1 MKRLTYLIVTI
12 ITLVIGSIALQMM
25 KAIESSGDLSGAY
38 TVFSLILF
46 VMYILYIVATFYR
59 FKGTNINPWWSLTGL
74 IPLVT
79 VGTWL
84 VALFAKPKVVL
95 VEDSVMNLG

>member
-12 ITLVIGSIALQMM
+12 ITLIIGSVSLQMM
-25 KAIESSGDLSGAY
+25 KAIERSDDITGAY
-38 TVFSLILF
+38 SVFALILF
-46 VMYILYIVATFYR
+46 VMYILYIIATFYR
-59 FKGTNINPWWSLTGL
+59 FKNTSINPWWALTGF

-84 VALFAKPKVVL
+84 VALFAKPKFIL
-95 VEDSVMNLG
+95 VED

>member
-12 ITLVIGSIALQMM
+12 ITLVIGSVALQMM
-25 KAIESSGDLSGAY
+25 KVIESSGDISNAY
-38 TVFSLILF
+38 ALFSLILL
-46 VMYILYIVATFYR
+46 VMYLLYIIATFYR
-59 FKGTNINPWWSLTGL
+59 FKNASINPWWALTGF

-84 VALFAKPKVVL
+84 VALFAKPKTTL
-95 VEDSVMNLG
+95 L